1 MTTTFSQTFKTTLQ
15 QNYLKKII
23 ADIFINVIAYWLALK
38 ARSLGVCATVIT
50 FLMISYALSPIDLI
64 PDVIPIL
71 GYLDELLIIPMLIGL
86 IRIVTPPPITE
97 KYQIL
102 ATNYLNTQNKPQ
114 FKLGLITVSVTWI
127 LLGYLALSILY

>member
-1 MTTTFSQTFKTTLQ
+1 
-15 QNYLKKII
+15 
-23 ADIFINVIAYWLALK
+23 
-38 ARSLGVCATVIT
+38 
-50 FLMISYALSPIDLI
+50 MISYALSPIDLI

-102 ATNYLNTQNKPQ
+102 ATNYLKTQTKPQ